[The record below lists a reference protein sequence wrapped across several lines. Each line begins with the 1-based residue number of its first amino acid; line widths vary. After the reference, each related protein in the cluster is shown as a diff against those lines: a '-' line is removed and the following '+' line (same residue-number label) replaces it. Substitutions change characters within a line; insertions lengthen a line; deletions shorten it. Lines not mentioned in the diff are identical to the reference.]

1 VTRDLL
7 LLCNPTAAGGRAVRR
22 LSEAEAELRRLGAS
36 FRSEQTLDADHARA
50 LAREAGEAGKT
61 VAALGGDGLLRV
73 LCGAL
78 RDTDG
83 ALAILPAGRG
93 NDLARVLGIPDDV
106 VEAVRVAVEGRDRML
121 DVAEADGEPYL
132 GIASLGFDSDANRI
146 ANESRVVRGN
156 LVYLYAALRALWSW
170 RPASYT
176 VTVDGVTH
184 TLRGYSVGVC
194 NSKAYGGGM
203 FVAPQ
208 AELDDGELDVVALGQ
223 VSKAAFL
230 GRVLPKV
237 FKGTHVDQDYVTV
250 MRGREIHVDA
260 DRPFRVYADGDPI
273 GDVPI
278 TVTVRPRCLRVVV
291 PA

>member
-22 LSEAEAELRRLGAS
+22 LPEAEAELRRLGAT
-36 FRSEQTLDADHARA
+36 FRSVQTLDADHART
-50 LAREAGEAGKT
+50 LAAEAGAAGQT

-73 LCGAL
+73 LSGAL

-93 NDLARVLGIPDDV
+93 NDLARVLGISDDV
-106 VEAVRVAVEGRDRML
+106 VKAVRVAVQGRDRML

-170 RPASYT
+170 KPAGFT
-176 VTVDGVTH
+176 VTVDGETH
-184 TLRGYSVGVC
+184 KLRGYSVGVC

-237 FKGTHVDQDYVTV
+237 FRGTHVGQDYVTV
-250 MRGREIHVDA
+250 LRGREVSIAA

-291 PA
+291 PE